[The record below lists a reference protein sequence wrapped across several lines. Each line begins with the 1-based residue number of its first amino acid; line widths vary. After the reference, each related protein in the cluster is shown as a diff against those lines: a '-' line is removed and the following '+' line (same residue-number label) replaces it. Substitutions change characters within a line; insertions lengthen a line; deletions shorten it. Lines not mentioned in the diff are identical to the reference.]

1 MKIPDQYVKEL
12 VQNISGDRGVDI
24 IFLIKDKEN
33 VSEFK
38 IAEKLHVTVNEVRNS
53 LYKLQDKNLVFF
65 TRKKDKKKGWYI
77 YFWNFD
83 KIKAY
88 DLLVEMKHAK
98 KIQLQQVLQQEK
110 QGSMYV
116 CPNKCVRVKSEEALE
131 YQFKC
136 PECDAVLIEE
146 NLDKRTEKIKKEL
159 ERLHTEME
167 ELSKIE
173 KPIPKPFIPK
183 KGAKK
188 KVQQKKPFKKFI
200 KPKHHKKQVQ
210 KHKHAPP
217 QHKKQVHRPVK
228 KQIHKPTHHREVKK
242 HQPKKEVPKK
252 EIPQPQRHIVNPS
265 PVKAPEVEN
274 KPPQEEKKGFFG
286 RIKSKFGNKR

>member
-12 VQNISGDRGVDI
+12 VQSIASDRGVDVV
-24 IFLIKDKEN
+24 FLIKDKEN

-38 IAEKLHVTVNEVRNS
+38 IAEKLRITVNEVRNS

-88 DLLVEMKHAK
+88 DLLVEMKHEK
-98 KIQLQQVLQQEK
+98 KKQLQQVLQQEK
-110 QGSMYV
+110 QGTVYV
-116 CPNKCVRVKSEEALE
+116 CPNKCVRVKAEEALE

-146 NLDKRTEKIKKEL
+146 NLEKRTEKVRKEIEVL
-159 ERLHTEME
+159 QRELE

-173 KPIPKPFIPK
+173 KPAPKLETKKGGKKQKEKKVAKKPIKKIPPKPKRHVKKIIKHKPLPPK
-183 KGAKK
+183 KHVHK
-188 KVQQKKPFKKFI
+188 QIKKPTPKKMPHKEI
-200 KPKHHKKQVQ
+200 K
-210 KHKHAPP
+210 
-217 QHKKQVHRPVK
+217 
-228 KQIHKPTHHREVKK
+228 KPL
-242 HQPKKEVPKK
+242 PKKETH
-252 EIPQPQRHIVNPS
+252 PQPRHV
-265 PVKAPEVEN
+265 
-274 KPPQEEKKGFFG
+274 PPPPRYVPPPPPAQEEPKKGFFG
-286 RIKSKFGNKR
+286 RIKSKFS